1 MTAKECAIW
10 LGLLSL
16 QESLIGKPSIDTDT
30 SVIIERPQESKSCPR
45 YRARGKADE
54 QLLLPLNDNSGAV
67 QRNTLSDTD
76 HTDLQPVEYHQM
88 HETKQAS
95 FTTIASR
102 PLKRDLSGPVSC
114 PSQQN
119 PELHHKTIHSTFD
132 DPSLD
137 CTNHDGQHSQV
148 RTDIHRENDRFLIPS
163 PHRNENEMTG
173 GQSHRLAKDTP
184 PTEQDK
190 SVDKLESA
198 DLEDFAATSSPF
210 LDLYLFDFDISGQI
224 TVAEVSTLRVS
235 SFPYYD
241 LGAPKMQIRS
251 SLVKNMT

>member
-30 SVIIERPQESKSCPR
+30 SVIIERPQGGHGQIKNPAISCDSDYDADDGVGSVSSKDNR
-45 YRARGKADE
+45 RN
-54 QLLLPLNDNSGAV
+54 QLMDVEPLKNQNH
-67 QRNTLSDTD
+67 RNTLSDTD

-114 PSQQN
+114 SSQQN

-137 CTNHDGQHSQV
+137 CGTNHDGQHSQV

-198 DLEDFAATSSPF
+198 DMEDFAATSSPF
-210 LDLYLFDFDISGQI
+210 LDLYLFDFDISVDDSI
-224 TVAEVSTLRVS
+224 PYLVS
-235 SFPYYD
+235 
-241 LGAPKMQIRS
+241 
-251 SLVKNMT
+251 